1 MGYRGE
7 QVIKGKIYVYDAVAI
22 WDPVKK
28 HSKQKRTY
36 IGTRDSV
43 TGEFVPNKKYYELY
57 GNPPTVEEQ
66 FPSAIKSVNF
76 GSIYFLE
83 RIARSIGIIDILK
96 SVFPSSWQEI
106 LALAWYTL
114 SEQGPLYLCE
124 QWSEEAALPDG
135 IKVSSQRISDLLKK
149 LDVNS
154 RMSFYKQWA
163 SLRMEKEYL
172 AIDITSI
179 SSYSE
184 LIQYVEPGYNRDGES
199 LPQINLAML
208 FGETSRLPV
217 FCRIYPGSI
226 KDVTTLAGMVQF
238 MDELKLCRM
247 HYVMDKGFYSEKGI
261 GSLLKQRIK
270 FVVGVP
276 FTSSIA
282 KNAVREFKDDITNP
296 SNAIEVNGQLL
307 YAKTK
312 MIKMNERRAYIHVYF
327 DEKRH
332 TTERTV
338 FMQKLI
344 KLEKELRNG
353 EIDKDSKEVK
363 KYFTVRNSKNGLHI
377 HRNEEV
383 IREKTELS
391 GFFVILTNDSKDAEY
406 NLDIYRTKDVVE
418 KSFDNLKNDLDLE
431 RLNVQSD
438 LAMEGRIFI
447 GFIGLIF
454 ASYIRGVM
462 KQKGLYGKYT
472 FTSLLL
478 ELKKL
483 KRIHFS
489 NGKKLLTEFTRKQKE
504 IYKEF
509 YMELPN
515 SSSI

>member
-1 MGYRGE
+1 
-7 QVIKGKIYVYDAVAI
+7 
-22 WDPVKK
+22 
-28 HSKQKRTY
+28 
-36 IGTRDSV
+36 
-43 TGEFVPNKKYYELY
+43 
-57 GNPPTVEEQ
+57 
-66 FPSAIKSVNF
+66 
-76 GSIYFLE
+76 
-83 RIARSIGIIDILK
+83 
-96 SVFPSSWQEI
+96 
-106 LALAWYTL
+106 
-114 SEQGPLYLCE
+114 
-124 QWSEEAALPDG
+124 
-135 IKVSSQRISDLLKK
+135 
-149 LDVNS
+149 
-154 RMSFYKQWA
+154 
-163 SLRMEKEYL
+163 
-172 AIDITSI
+172 
-179 SSYSE
+179 
-184 LIQYVEPGYNRDGES
+184 
-199 LPQINLAML
+199 
-208 FGETSRLPV
+208 
-217 FCRIYPGSI
+217 
-226 KDVTTLAGMVQF
+226 
-238 MDELKLCRM
+238 M

-276 FTSSIA
+276 FTSAIA

-312 MIKMNERRAYIHVYF
+312 MVKMNERRAYIHVYF

-509 YMELPN
+509 DMELPN